1 MSVVVVFYSRYHEK
15 SLGFTKKLQTVLDIR
30 KLCVDEKNVRQTIM
44 NESEHYNVRKVP
56 SVLIFHP
63 NGFLEKINGIEEC
76 EIWYQKISSDTT
88 DKEEPPKKEIEI
100 VQKISTKTPH
110 PSKFTEKIPIE
121 DVEFEP
127 RKLDTQPLVEM
138 NPEMLQEQKIEDDLK
153 ADQEIQMGNSIK
165 KSNSGDNIMSMAQ
178 QMQKQREMEVKD

>member
-1 MSVVVVFYSRYHEK
+1 MSVVVAFYSRYHEN
-15 SLGFTKKLQTVLDIR
+15 SLEFVKKLQMILDIR
-30 KLCVDEKNVRQTIM
+30 KLCVDEKNVRETIM

-63 NGFLEKINGIEEC
+63 NGFLEKINGSQEC
-76 EIWYQKISSDTT
+76 EIWYKKISAT
-88 DKEEPPKKEIEI
+88 DIEPSKEEIQT
-100 VQKISTKTPH
+100 VQKISTGSLS
-110 PSKFTEKIPIE
+110 SKLNDKIPIE

-127 RKLDTQPLVEM
+127 RKLDTQPLIEM

-153 ADQEIQMGNSIK
+153 ADQEIQMENSIK
-165 KSNSGDNIMSMAQ
+165 KSSGVDNIMSMAQ